1 MDPMKTTEKED
12 EETQLHLLDP
22 EKRPLDEQSGE
33 GQSSGTSEDDEE
45 QERGKW
51 GSQIE
56 FILACVGF
64 SVAYGNIMRFPYLC
78 MRNGGGKHFFLIY
91 SKTCVKRQFSKR
103 SKIGVSRLMHVKS
116 IAEC

>member
-78 MRNGGGKHFFLIY
+78 MRNGGGKHFFFNIQYNLC
-91 SKTCVKRQFSKR
+91 KTAILQKTTNWFSR
-103 SKIGVSRLMHVKS
+103 PI
-116 IAEC
+116 IA